1 MLEKAA
7 EKKIYNRLEVFDI
20 LQDWPFPKKF
30 DLIYSSDVFVYF
42 GNLDTIIRSASSNLV
57 CGGIIAFS
65 VERLE
70 DNDMGYRLFPNG
82 RYAHSRTYI
91 QDCLMRHGLQLIKET
106 KSDIRKQSGNPV
118 KGLLIVAKKE
128 VCRVAS

>member
-1 MLEKAA
+1 MLENAA

-20 LQDWPFPKKF
+20 LQDWDFPKKF

-42 GNLDTIIRSASSNLV
+42 GNLETIIRSASSYLAS
-57 CGGIIAFS
+57 GGIIAFS

-70 DNDMGYRLFPNG
+70 DNSMKYRLFPSG

-91 QDCLMRHGLQLIKET
+91 QDCLNRNGLQLIEAS
-106 KSDIRKQSGNPV
+106 KSDIRKQSGNQV
-118 KGLLIVAKKE
+118 KGLLIVAKK
-128 VCRVAS
+128 V